1 MPDIL
6 PENQF
11 MGSLNWASGLIPLGL
26 LHLRPLQHFHSL
38 GLKTVFQHP
47 GVQTLWSLLP
57 YSGSGRTYRFSHQES
72 LSDLSRRSSPFSQT
86 PRPKAGA
93 PTWGILRLRV
103 YGPFRTRAP
112 HQCTGAQ
119 SGNIGPQSL
128 GYSITGPSRFDCCR
142 QHHCCSLHQQTRWD
156 PFPPPVAA
164 GSGSVSVALDS
175 GHNSKSQTHSGL
187 PKCDS
192 RPLVSAEPAHH
203 DRVESPPRSRESDIQ
218 TVGNSSS
225 GQVCHSPQH
234 ASSPV
239 HGSSSGASSTGDRC
253 FVTGLAGE
261 VNVHVSTV
269 SPAQQSHSEAQDHQD
284 ERGDTHRPLVA
295 ITTMV
300 STPATIECG
309 SPATILSVPQRPFVT
324 TGLYLKL
331 QVIPSACMEALMQHY
346 QAAGFSREVSKFA
359 AAPTC
364 RRPSTNR
371 MYDDRW
377 LRFTTWVTGRGFD
390 QTIKGYR
397 SCLASVLSMR
407 SML

>member
-1 MPDIL
+1 MD
-6 PENQF
+6 
-11 MGSLNWASGLIPLGL
+11 
-26 LHLRPLQHFHSL
+26 
-38 GLKTVFQHP
+38 
-47 GVQTLWSLLP
+47 
-57 YSGSGRTYRFSHQES
+57 
-72 LSDLSRRSSPFSQT
+72 
-86 PRPKAGA
+86 
-93 PTWGILRLRV
+93 
-103 YGPFRTRAP
+103 PFRTRAP

-119 SGNIGPQSL
+119 GGNIGPQSL
-128 GYSITGPSRFDCCR
+128 GYSITGTSCFDCCR

-156 PFPPPVAA
+156 PFAPLVTA
-164 GSGSVSVALDS
+164 GSGSVSVASDS
-175 GHNSKSQTHSGL
+175 GHNAKSQTHSRL

-218 TVGNSSS
+218 TVGNSIS

-239 HGSSSGASSTGDRC
+239 HGSSSGAPSTGDRC

-261 VNVHVSTV
+261 VNVHVSTI
-269 SPAQQSHSEAQDHQD
+269 SHQ
-284 ERGDTHRPLVA
+284 DTHRPLVA
-295 ITTMV
+295 VTTVV

-309 SPATILSVPQRPFVT
+309 SPATIHSVPQRPFVT
-324 TGLYLKL
+324 TGLYLKR

-371 MYDDRW
+371 M
-377 LRFTTWVTGRGFD
+377 
-390 QTIKGYR
+390 
-397 SCLASVLSMR
+397 
-407 SML
+407 